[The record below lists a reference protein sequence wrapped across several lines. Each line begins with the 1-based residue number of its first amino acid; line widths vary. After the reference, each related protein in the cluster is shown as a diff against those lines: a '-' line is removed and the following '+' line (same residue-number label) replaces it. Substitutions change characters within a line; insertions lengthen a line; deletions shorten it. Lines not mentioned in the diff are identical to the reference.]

1 MFKKHVLWVLFLA
14 AISCGKDS
22 GVQREIAEI
31 PVEVDLVRFDQRFGK
46 ATPDSLA
53 TLKLEFPYLFPEQY
67 KDPMWVEMINDS
79 LNQELHN
86 QVSNRFPDL
95 SQIEQE
101 LHGFYQHIRYYFPD
115 KPLPKVITLV
125 SEVDYRNQ
133 VIWADSLLLVSLD
146 TYLGREH
153 PFYEGIQDYFRS
165 GFEPEFIVVDAARSF
180 AENELQYPTSR
191 LFLEEMV
198 YFGKLLYLK
207 DLLIPFKSDAEK
219 IGYSSGELEWAAAN
233 EEQIWRY
240 FVERELLFSSDP
252 QLGPRFLYPAPFSK
266 FYLKLD
272 NETPARLGQYL
283 GWQMVRQFVER
294 TDANLEQ
301 VLSSSGE
308 DIFNNSNY
316 KPRR

>member
-1 MFKKHVLWVLFLA
+1 MFKKHVLWVLFFA
-14 AISCGKDS
+14 VISCGKDS
-22 GVQREIAEI
+22 GLQREIAEI
-31 PVEVDLVRFDQRFGK
+31 PVEVDLVRFDQRFGS

-67 KDPMWVEMINDS
+67 KDSMWVEMINDS
-79 LNQELHN
+79 LNQELHD
-86 QVSNRFPDL
+86 QVNRKFSNL
-95 SQIEQE
+95 TQLEQE
-101 LHGFYQHIRYYFPD
+101 LYGFYQHIRYYFPD

-165 GFEPEFIVVDAARSF
+165 GFEPEFIVVDAASAF
-180 AENELQYPTSR
+180 SENQLQYPASR

-219 IGYSSGELEWAAAN
+219 IGYSRGELEWAAAN

-252 QLGPRFLYPAPFSK
+252 QLSPRFLYPAPFSK
-266 FYLKLD
+266 FYLELD
-272 NETPARLGQYL
+272 NEAPARLGQYI

-294 TDANLEQ
+294 TDASLEQ